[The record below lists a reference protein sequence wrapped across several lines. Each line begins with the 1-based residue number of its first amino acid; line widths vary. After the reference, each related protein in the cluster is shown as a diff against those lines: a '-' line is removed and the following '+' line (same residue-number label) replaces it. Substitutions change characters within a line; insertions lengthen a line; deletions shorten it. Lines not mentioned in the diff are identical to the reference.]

1 MIVKLN
7 DNQKQYLFD
16 KHYVT
21 RKALDSLSYAGWEK
35 FFIENFNWSLDLSF
49 NRWYMNDLI
58 LINKDTGEESYRI
71 YLNFQEEDLTKLL
84 NIL

>member
-1 MIVKLN
+1 MIIKLN

-21 RKALDSLSYAGWEK
+21 RKVLDSLSYVGWKK

-49 NRWYMNDLI
+49 NKWYMNDLI
-58 LINKDTGEESYRI
+58 LVDKDTSEESYRI

-84 NIL
+84 NIS